1 MKKIKLFL
9 ASSSE
14 LKADREQFEIFI
26 YRRCKLWFDREIF
39 LHLDVWEDFLDVMS
53 PGGLQ
58 AQYNQVIKDCDI
70 FVLLAFNK
78 VGKFTAEEFEQAFGQ
93 FSQTKKP
100 FILTY
105 FKPHTTRDREDLQS
119 LWAFEDK
126 LKQLKHYKTEYENI
140 DQLKLHF
147 GQQLEKLAAADF
159 ALWEPQHN
167 ATGEEKQDS
176 SSTKIYN
183 IGHIGNARF
192 E

>member
-70 FVLLAFNK
+70 FVLLASNK

-176 SSTKIYN
+176 SLTKIYN